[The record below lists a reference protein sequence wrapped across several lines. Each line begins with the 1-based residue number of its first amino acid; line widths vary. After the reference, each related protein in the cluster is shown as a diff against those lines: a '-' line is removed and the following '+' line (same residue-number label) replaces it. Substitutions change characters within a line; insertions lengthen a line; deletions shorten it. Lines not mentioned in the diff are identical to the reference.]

1 MVYFCALHQHMREFF
16 GVQLVHILAVAEG
29 RLPALWKSQCW
40 AWLGCYKVAL
50 APLKGRPL
58 PAQPSVIRALAACG
72 QRPEATNLARSIG
85 SSQLRRSAASA
96 VAAFDPA
103 LAAEL
108 LEGSPPT
115 PLQAAVLSAS
125 GRKSAAQDVISR
137 LEGRLVKN
145 PNLALLQAN
154 CGELEPL
161 AAFNETLSFFGLL
174 PANSDGPPFP
184 QSLCSS
190 QIAPRAYGPLVSIIV
205 PAHNTESLVAQAI
218 GSLLDQ
224 TWSNIEIIAVD
235 DASTDGTLQT
245 LQRLAAQDSRVR
257 VLSHPRNAG
266 PYAARMTALSVAR
279 GALVTCHDSDD
290 WAHPQRIER
299 QAIPLMRNRRLM
311 ATVSDWV
318 RMAEDGTFYVRK
330 SWPLIHHNPASVM
343 FRRQPV
349 LDRMGGFDLVRA
361 GADSEFYERLKVV
374 FGPTAVL
381 RAKGILAVGA
391 HRPGS
396 LMNDPKIGVTNHVLS
411 PSRLA
416 YWEAWRHWHVESLRA
431 GRKPF
436 MPPDG
441 KRPFE
446 APSELLLQ

>member
-1 MVYFCALHQHMREFF
+1 MYEFL
-16 GVQLVHILAVAEG
+16 GVQLVRILAASEDW
-29 RLPALWKSQCW
+29 LPAFWKTKCW
-40 AWLGCYKVAL
+40 AWLGCYRTAL

-58 PAQPSVIRALAACG
+58 PAQTSVIRSLTACDRRAEAAH
-72 QRPEATNLARSIG
+72 LARSIT
-85 SSQLRRSAASA
+85 SSRSRRSVAAA

-108 LEGSPPT
+108 LEGWPAS
-115 PLQAAVLSAS
+115 PLQAAVLSTS
-125 GRKSAAQDVISR
+125 GRKAAAKHTLYGLKER
-137 LEGRLVKN
+137 LHKS
-145 PNLALLQAN
+145 PDIALLRAN
-154 CGELEPL
+154 CGEMEPL
-161 AAFNETLSFFGLL
+161 AALNESLSFFGLL
-174 PANSDGPPFP
+174 PAASAGSGFPNS
-184 QSLCSS
+184 LRSS
-190 QIAPRAYGPLVSIIV
+190 QIAPRADGPLVSIIV
-205 PAHNTESLVAQAI
+205 PAHNTERLVETSI
-218 GSLLDQ
+218 SSLLDQ

-235 DASTDGTLQT
+235 DGSTDGTLEK
-245 LQRLAAQDSRVR
+245 LHRLAAQDSRVR

-279 GALVTCHDSDD
+279 GAFVTCHDSDD

-318 RMAEDGTFYVRK
+318 RMTDAGEFYVRK

-343 FRRQPV
+343 FRRREV

-374 FGPTAVL
+374 FGATAA
-381 RAKGILAVGA
+381 RRTKGILAVGS

-396 LMNDPKIGVTNHVLS
+396 LMNDPEIGVTNHVLS

-416 YWEAWRHWHVESLRA
+416 YWEAWRQWHVQSLRA
-431 GRKPF
+431 GQKPY
-436 MPPDG
+436 MSAVGP
-441 KRPFE
+441 RPFE
-446 APSELLLQ
+446 APAELLIA

>member
-1 MVYFCALHQHMREFF
+1 MREFL
-16 GVQLVHILAVAEG
+16 GLQLVRILAAGEG
-29 RLPALWKSQCW
+29 WLPACWKSKCW
-40 AWLGCYKVAL
+40 AWLGCYRTAL
-50 APLKGRPL
+50 APLEGCAL
-58 PAQPSVIRALAACG
+58 PAKPYVFRALAACG
-72 QRPEATNLARSIG
+72 RKSEAADLARSIVPPR
-85 SSQLRRSAASA
+85 SRRSAAFA

-108 LEGSPPT
+108 LEGLQPS

-125 GRKSAAQDVISR
+125 GRKSAAQDVLSR
-137 LEGRLVKN
+137 LSGRLVKN
-145 PNLALLQAN
+145 PNLALLRAN
-154 CGELEPL
+154 CGELKPL
-161 AAFNETLSFFGLL
+161 AALNESLSFFGLL
-174 PANSDGPPFP
+174 PAASDGPPFP
-184 QSLCSS
+184 QSLRSR
-190 QIAPRAYGPLVSIIV
+190 QIAPRAKGPLVSIIA
-205 PAHNTESLVAQAI
+205 PAHNTETLLERAI

-235 DASTDGTLQT
+235 DGSTDGTLQI
-245 LQRLAAQDSRVR
+245 LHRLAARDSRVR
-257 VLSHPRNAG
+257 VLSHQSNAG
-266 PYAARMTALSVAR
+266 PYAARMTALAVAR
-279 GALVTCHDSDD
+279 GEFVTCHDSDD
-290 WAHPQRIER
+290 WAHPQRIEK
-299 QAIPLMRNRRLM
+299 QAIPLMRNRRQM

-318 RMAEDGTFYVRK
+318 RMTDDGTFYVRK

-374 FGPTAVL
+374 FGSIAV
-381 RAKGILAVGA
+381 RRVKGILAVGS
-391 HRPGS
+391 HRAGS

-416 YWEAWRHWHVESLRA
+416 YWEAWRRWHVESLRA

-441 KRPFE
+441 QRPFE
-446 APSELLLQ
+446 APRELLLN